1 MYGAIYKYMLM
12 AIILFCL
19 ITQAEL
25 AGAQSPNI
33 TGMVTGANERL
44 SGTIIKDIKKRRQIT
59 SDSRG
64 MFSIA
69 VEKGDTLVTMMLNYK
84 TDTLV
89 YNQQDYLIIQ
99 LKQISKMLKEVVVN
113 DTLSN
118 PLKVYDQNKKE
129 YSDIYWKGDKS
140 KMVSVSVGTIPG
152 VGLNIDKLYNAL
164 SKQGHDARRLQ
175 RNFVQDYRTSIVDQ
189 RFNKTMV
196 SKVTGYKGQK
206 LDDFIVK
213 YKPSYDYVIKST
225 DYDLVQYIK
234 RKMAGGSNTTAS
246 L

>member
-1 MYGAIYKYMLM
+1 MYGTIFKYMLT

-19 ITQAEL
+19 ITQAGL

-33 TGMVTGANERL
+33 TGMVTGTNERL
-44 SGTIIKDIKKRRQIT
+44 SGAIIKDITRHRQIA
-59 SDSRG
+59 SDPRG

-69 VEKGDTLVTMMLNYK
+69 AQKGDTLVAVMLNYK

-140 KMVSVSVGTIPG
+140 KMVSVSVGTMPG
-152 VGLNIDKLYNAL
+152 VGLNIDKLYSAL

-175 RNFVQDYRTSIVDQ
+175 RDFAQDYRTSIVDQ

-213 YKPSYDYVIKST
+213 YKPSYDYVIKAT

-234 RKMAGGSNTTAS
+234 RKMATDSNTTAS

>member
-44 SGTIIKDIKKRRQIT
+44 SGTIIKDITKRRQIT

>member
-1 MYGAIYKYMLM
+1 MLT

-19 ITQAEL
+19 ITQAGL

-33 TGMVTGANERL
+33 AGMVTGTNERL
-44 SGTIIKDIKKRRQIT
+44 SGAIIKDITRHRQIA
-59 SDSRG
+59 SDYRG

-69 VEKGDTLVTMMLNYK
+69 AEKGDTLVAIMLNYK
-84 TDTLV
+84 IDTLV
-89 YNQQDYLIIQ
+89 CNQQDYLIIQ

-140 KMVSVSVGTIPG
+140 KMVSVSVGMMPG
-152 VGLNIDKLYNAL
+152 VGLNIDKLYSAL

-175 RNFVQDYRTSIVDQ
+175 RDFVQDYRTSIVDQ

-213 YKPSYDYVIKST
+213 YKPSYDYVIKAT

-234 RKMAGGSNTTAS
+234 RKMATGSNTTAS

>member
-1 MYGAIYKYMLM
+1 
-12 AIILFCL
+12 
-19 ITQAEL
+19 
-25 AGAQSPNI
+25 
-33 TGMVTGANERL
+33 
-44 SGTIIKDIKKRRQIT
+44 
-59 SDSRG
+59 

-69 VEKGDTLVTMMLNYK
+69 AEKGDTLVTIMLNYK

-89 YNQQDYLIIQ
+89 YNQQDELIIQ
-99 LKQISKMLKEVVVN
+99 LKQTSRMLKEVVVN
-113 DTLSN
+113 DTLST
-118 PLKVYDQNKKE
+118 PLKIYDQNKKE

-152 VGLNIDKLYNAL
+152 VGLNIDKLYSAL

-175 RNFVQDYRTSIVDQ
+175 RDFVQDYRTSVVDQ

-213 YKPSYDYVIKST
+213 YKPSYDYVIKAT

-234 RKMAGGSNTTAS
+234 RKMAAGSNNTTAS